1 MKRYIVYIL
10 VLVLWGCK
18 NNDEPQITKKYSI
31 SKFVFINNSN
41 VLINKINFRT
51 WVYFPKENSTRY
63 INNWGYNMGYG
74 DSLTVEIKNQI
85 LYKDCL
91 YQNMISWEEK
101 GIRNDIKIHEY
112 ISNLDTLKEI
122 IPENFIINWPGD
134 SVHFHKIQ

>member
-1 MKRYIVYIL
+1 MKRYIVSLL

-18 NNDEPQITKKYSI
+18 NNDEPQIIKKDII

-41 VLINKINFRT
+41 MLINKINFRT

-74 DSLTVEIKNQI
+74 DSLTLEIKDQI
-85 LYKDCL
+85 LYKDCI

-101 GIRNDIKIHEY
+101 DVRNDIKIHEY

-122 IPENFIINWPGD
+122 IPENFIINWPSD
-134 SVHFHKIQ
+134 SVHFQMIQ